1 MRVREFCDD
10 VQVDVAPPEYS
21 PPPLGISSIS
31 LEEMSRLRTLSTP
44 GSRIEA
50 VLSGMEHLVQ
60 ARDMF
65 RRAQEDQTASLTPA
79 VVHSL
84 RTSSE
89 PIVVEMIGATPIK
102 ETMLDL
108 VAERL
113 AEEE

>member
-1 MRVREFCDD
+1 MIVHVLVSNAAYVLSVVFEPTLLITLEQECAVARVREFADD

-65 RRAQEDQTASLTPA
+65 RRAREDPTLSLL
-79 VVHSL
+79 SFY
-84 RTSSE
+84 S
-89 PIVVEMIGATPIK
+89 
-102 ETMLDL
+102 
-108 VAERL
+108 
-113 AEEE
+113 

>member
-1 MRVREFCDD
+1 M
-10 VQVDVAPPEYS
+10 
-21 PPPLGISSIS
+21 SIS

-65 RRAQEDQTASLTPA
+65 RQAREDQTTSLTPA
-79 VVHSL
+79 VVNSL
-84 RTSSE
+84 RQTSE
-89 PIVVEMIGATPIK
+89 PIMIEMIGATPI
-102 ETMLDL
+102 EEMMLDL